1 MSKITAV
8 RGWRKEPFRYILET
22 VNSFMNSCHRVWYDY
37 QIKTT
42 FLETRIK
49 HQRQKLKFHIYDGGH
64 SVIMPEKIQCL
75 HLFRGSLLVV
85 DLGGRPTS
93 LAAPRLQCSVTHH
106 SHTERTCLS
115 TWFLGGP
122 LLTGRAT
129 PSVRHSVEACLCLLS
144 TQNGMSQTVH
154 ASQSMTY
161 RIVSLRVI
169 CRATF

>member
-1 MSKITAV
+1 
-8 RGWRKEPFRYILET
+8 
-22 VNSFMNSCHRVWYDY
+22 
-37 QIKTT
+37 
-42 FLETRIK
+42 
-49 HQRQKLKFHIYDGGH
+49 
-64 SVIMPEKIQCL
+64 MPEKIQCL

-93 LAAPRLQCSVTHH
+93 LAAPRPGRLQCSVTHH

-115 TWFLGGP
+115 TWSLGGP

-129 PSVRHSVEACLCLLS
+129 PSVRLSVTPSRPASHSQCLLS

-154 ASQSMTY
+154 ASQSTTY

-169 CRATF
+169 CRATFLIQTKLFFVV